1 MKSEKWLIIRDK
13 GVEVVCP
20 MITEKYTGSQQST
33 QRAVQTPQIDKQ
45 ITNATWPPT
54 MHSILPAG
62 CSQSQLPPQ
71 HGTRPQPYADLIQ
84 YQSQLP
90 PQHETRPRPYADL
103 IQYQSQLP
111 PQHETRPQPYTDLP
125 LHFTARC
132 LPSKI
137 LGLGL
142 NLGFCNVSTGAQ
154 SSYLLTRLLPST
166 RRVVLPGKMVIP
178 DEPPNVM
185 H

>member
-13 GVEVVCP
+13 GEVVCP

-33 QRAVQTPQIDKQ
+33 QRATQTPQIDKQ
-45 ITNATWPPT
+45 ITNPRWPPT

-71 HGTRPQPYADLIQ
+71 H
-84 YQSQLP
+84 
-90 PQHETRPRPYADL
+90 ETGPRPYAGL
-103 IQYQSQLP
+103 NPVTRASRLP
-111 PQHETRPQPYTDLP
+111 STKPGSGLTLDLP

-132 LPSKI
+132 LPSTI
-137 LGLGL
+137 PGLGL

-154 SSYLLTRLLPST
+154 SSYLLKRLLPFT
-166 RRVVLPGKMVIP
+166 RRVVLPGGMEIP

-185 H
+185 HQARISEPTERTSPPQ

>member
-1 MKSEKWLIIRDK
+1 MWLIIRDK

-33 QRAVQTPQIDKQ
+33 QRATQTPQIDKQ
-45 ITNATWPPT
+45 ITKARWPPT

-71 HGTRPQPYADLIQ
+71 HDTGPWPYAGLNPVTRA
-84 YQSQLP
+84 SHLP
-90 PQHETRPRPYADL
+90 SKIPGPGLTL
-103 IQYQSQLP
+103 
-111 PQHETRPQPYTDLP
+111 DLP
-125 LHFTARC
+125 LHFTPRC
-132 LPSKI
+132 LPSTI
-137 LGLGL
+137 LGPGL

-166 RRVVLPGKMVIP
+166 RRVVLPGRTEIP

-185 H
+185 LRARISEPTERERASPPR

>member
-1 MKSEKWLIIRDK
+1 
-13 GVEVVCP
+13 

-33 QRAVQTPQIDKQ
+33 QRAAQTPQIDKQ
-45 ITNATWPPT
+45 ITNARWPPT
-54 MHSILPAG
+54 MHSALPAG
-62 CSQSQLPPQ
+62 CS
-71 HGTRPQPYADLIQ
+71 
-84 YQSQLP
+84 QSQLP

-111 PQHETRPQPYTDLP
+111 PQHKTRPRPYADLP

-166 RRVVLPGKMVIP
+166 RRVVLPGGMEIP
-178 DEPPNVM
+178 DEPPDVM
-185 H
+185 LRARISELTERASPPQYCKRKKGVCLFLAR